1 MQRLFP
7 KDSPH
12 IKNST
17 KLGWTVWVAIV
28 ASIWILAFV
37 IANVVPFFN
46 QLNGVS
52 AKSPSFCR
60 ATQNTDFTVAFN
72 QIISALFVS
81 LFT

>member
-1 MQRLFP
+1 MQRLFR

-12 IKNST
+12 IRDST
-17 KLGWTVWVAIV
+17 KLGWTVWIAIV
-28 ASIWILAFV
+28 SSIWILAFV

-52 AKSPSFCR
+52 AMSRSSCPAPR
-60 ATQNTDFTVAFN
+60 YIDFTLAFN